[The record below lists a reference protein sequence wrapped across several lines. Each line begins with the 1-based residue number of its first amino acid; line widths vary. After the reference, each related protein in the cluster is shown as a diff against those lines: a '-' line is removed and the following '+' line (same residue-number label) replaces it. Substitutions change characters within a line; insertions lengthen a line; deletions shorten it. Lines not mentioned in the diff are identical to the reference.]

1 MHLIRHEYS
10 LILLVRRIKTT
21 RINSKHQYNVFVYFY
36 IKIQSKH
43 SKARVTAA
51 HYTAGVHSPNS
62 TRRASD
68 HMIRP
73 YGETK
78 ENREREETSNVLS
91 LHVHRNN

>member
-21 RINSKHQYNVFVYFY
+21 RINSKHQYNVFVYFS

-68 HMIRP
+68 HTEKR
-73 YGETK
+73 K
-78 ENREREETSNVLS
+78 ENREREETSNALS